1 LSLEF
6 RTGEDLA
13 ATAPSRLFADWLRGG
28 TELGAAAAD
37 LGRVEGLAPRAAP
50 WFAAGGP
57 GCWAETMTADLPG
70 VADRERFR
78 ADAAALAA
86 GEARVV
92 VTGQQP
98 GFAGGPLLTVLK
110 IATACALARRET
122 ARGRPTVPVFWLG
135 DDDDDLREAYE
146 PVLWD
151 PAGDSLWA
159 SDLRPAALAGTL
171 PRRRL
176 SGFAL
181 PEGQEPLGT
190 WLERFAAPEDELG
203 LHDLWR
209 EESARGRTWSS
220 LFRRALLRIF
230 TGEGLV
236 IVSGDDDALHEA
248 AAPFYRELVA
258 RRLELGQLA
267 RRRGGELTARG
278 WHAQLGKRSLERPLF
293 RTAGPGRIAVR
304 EDETG
309 TPAAKLRPGVLLR
322 SPVQDWL
329 LAPAA
334 VVVGPAEAAYL
345 RQLDPLYDAL
355 GLRRCPLVPRLTA
368 WLLPPDFDRGP
379 LVAGGRERLPRGA
392 PGPAWLDD
400 WLESATADLAR
411 HLAEGLDLGEE
422 RAWNL
427 AAGRVRRWRKG
438 LHSLVAGEARRQA
451 ESRPGRG
458 PAWILPEGRRQE
470 RRLAWYGAL
479 ARWGMPLRDAL
490 LAAAVVHLEE
500 GAGGNW
506 RELEITVDDAEDN
519 HDRQP

>member
-1 LSLEF
+1 
-6 RTGEDLA
+6 
-13 ATAPSRLFADWLRGG
+13 
-28 TELGAAAAD
+28 
-37 LGRVEGLAPRAAP
+37 
-50 WFAAGGP
+50 
-57 GCWAETMTADLPG
+57 
-70 VADRERFR
+70 
-78 ADAAALAA
+78 
-86 GEARVV
+86 
-92 VTGQQP
+92 
-98 GFAGGPLLTVLK
+98 
-110 IATACALARRET
+110 
-122 ARGRPTVPVFWLG
+122 
-135 DDDDDLREAYE
+135 
-146 PVLWD
+146 
-151 PAGDSLWA
+151 
-159 SDLRPAALAGTL
+159 
-171 PRRRL
+171 
-176 SGFAL
+176 
-181 PEGQEPLGT
+181 
-190 WLERFAAPEDELG
+190 
-203 LHDLWR
+203 
-209 EESARGRTWSS
+209 
-220 LFRRALLRIF
+220 
-230 TGEGLV
+230 
-236 IVSGDDDALHEA
+236 
-248 AAPFYRELVA
+248 
-258 RRLELGQLA
+258 
-267 RRRGGELTARG
+267 
-278 WHAQLGKRSLERPLF
+278 
-293 RTAGPGRIAVR
+293 
-304 EDETG
+304 
-309 TPAAKLRPGVLLR
+309 
-322 SPVQDWL
+322 
-329 LAPAA
+329 